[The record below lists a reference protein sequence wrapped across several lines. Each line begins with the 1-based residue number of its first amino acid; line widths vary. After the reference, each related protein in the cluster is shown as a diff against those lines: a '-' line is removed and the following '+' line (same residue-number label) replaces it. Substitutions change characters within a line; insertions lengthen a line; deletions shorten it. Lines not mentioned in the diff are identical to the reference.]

1 MYQVAGLAKAEMMEA
16 SRARIG
22 SLRWLPSLTS
32 VAFVLP
38 LFLLYWQAG
47 GPSALLADPDTGLH
61 IRTGDWILAHHQ
73 VPRRD
78 LYSFTIPGKPWCD
91 WEWLSDV
98 LFSILHRCGGL
109 GAITAFSL
117 LLLCLT
123 SVIVYRTA
131 RLHASRTVAL
141 AVTYIVMATTT
152 IHWLARPHLLTWM
165 LVALFCRMVDDSEFD
180 NLSRRWLLL
189 PLLMAFWTNLH
200 GGFMAGLMV
209 LASHMAGSAARAV
222 LAGRKEDKAPFRQ
235 RVRGYTVLAMGC
247 LAATLTNPYFT
258 SLHLHITS
266 YLFGGASVTGQVSEW
281 LSPDFHNPRVAW
293 FEVMLAL
300 GATAGLWHGLQKR
313 FSWCLLTLGS
323 AHLALVSV
331 RNVPIFAIVSAAPV
345 AAMIQDLIRR
355 CLWALKLRRVE
366 ATLAG
371 ARSRAGAAAAYALG
385 LAVLAA
391 VLSGS
396 SVLRQE
402 FDLPVSAFSHLPPGR
417 VFTSDRWADY
427 LIYRDR

>member
-1 MYQVAGLAKAEMMEA
+1 M
-16 SRARIG
+16 
-22 SLRWLPSLTS
+22 
-32 VAFVLP
+32 LP

-78 LYSFTIPGKPWCD
+78 LYSFTIPGTPWCD

-117 LLLCLT
+117 LVLCLT

-131 RLHASRTVAL
+131 RLHASRTLAL
-141 AVTYIVMATTT
+141 GVTYVVIATTT
-152 IHWLARPHLLTWM
+152 IHWLARPHLLTWL
-165 LVALFCRMVDDSEFD
+165 LVALFCRVLDDSEFD
-180 NLSRRWLLL
+180 ELSRRWLLL
-189 PLLMAFWTNLH
+189 LLLMAVWANLH
-200 GGFMAGLMV
+200 GGFIAGLMV
-209 LASHMAGSAARAV
+209 IASYMAGNAAGAA
-222 LAGRKEDKAPFRQ
+222 LAGCKECRAAYRQ
-235 RVRGYTVLAMGC
+235 RVRGYTVLIVAC
-247 LAATLTNPYFT
+247 LAATLINPYFT
-258 SLHLHITS
+258 GLHHHIAS
-266 YLFGGASVTGQVSEW
+266 YLFSGASVTGQVSEW
-281 LSPDFHNPRVAW
+281 LSPDFHNPRLAW

-300 GATAGLWHGLQKR
+300 GAAAGLWHGLQKR

-345 AAMIQDLIRR
+345 AAMIEDLIRR
-355 CLWALKLRRVE
+355 CPWALKLRRVE
-366 ATLAG
+366 AILAG
-371 ARSRAGAAAAYALG
+371 ARSRAGAAASYALG

-391 VLSGS
+391 AFSWS
-396 SVLRQE
+396 SVLGVAPRIRLARQRG
-402 FDLPVSAFSHLPPGR
+402 FASTAGSCLHH
-417 VFTSDRWADY
+417 
-427 LIYRDR
+427 